1 MQPDTDLGGAP
12 PVLDD
17 QKVIE
22 PAEESLFRLVA
33 GLVEDLQKVRLAHGN
48 RIRTALPRIPET
60 IKPPRGVP
68 TWEALFKQS
77 SEAFETEEQRLV
89 KLGKALLEADDIG
102 RWLLAQQGVG
112 PALALRILGRLHPLT
127 QFRRVRGLYAYAGLD
142 VTVDKEGH
150 AVGVNK
156 RHPRVVVGVDRDGAP
171 TRTGVYKWDW
181 RLKVALYLFG
191 QSLLKSKGP
200 WRDLY
205 DARKV
210 LEQAKLGI
218 SVGAHQSLGDQSERA
233 PDADTLADGGHDA
246 FEVPPAGDS
255 AEAAR
260 STRDGQSTSEP
271 SAGDAHEERD
281 SQTGPEPPVK
291 GLKAKAHHR
300 ALRYVQKRLLRDLW
314 RVGHGEV
321 AVIDGGAEWPHGDTF
336 QAVR

>member
-1 MQPDTDLGGAP
+1 MTDLGGAP
-12 PVLDD
+12 SSPDD
-17 QKVIE
+17 GQKMIE

-77 SEAFETEEQRLV
+77 SEAFEDEEQRLV
-89 KLGKALLEADDIG
+89 KLGKALLEADDVG
-102 RWLLAQQGVG
+102 RWLLRQQGLG
-112 PALALRILGRLHPLT
+112 PALALRILGRVHPLT

-142 VTVDKEGH
+142 VTVDKAGH

-156 RHPRVVVGVDRDGAP
+156 RHPRLVTTVKEDGTSA
-171 TRTGVYKWDW
+171 TAGVYKWDW
-181 RLKVALYLFG
+181 RLKVSLYLFG

-218 SVGAHQSLGDQSERA
+218 SVGAQTTLGDQDKDE
-233 PDADTLADGGHDA
+233 PDDLADGGHDA

-255 AEAAR
+255 TEAAH
-260 STRDGQSTSEP
+260 STPDGQSTSEP
-271 SAGDAHEERD
+271 SAGDAHSSGD
-281 SQTGPEPPVK
+281 GQATPEPPVK

-321 AVIDGGAEWPHGDTF
+321 AVIDGGAEWPHGDPF